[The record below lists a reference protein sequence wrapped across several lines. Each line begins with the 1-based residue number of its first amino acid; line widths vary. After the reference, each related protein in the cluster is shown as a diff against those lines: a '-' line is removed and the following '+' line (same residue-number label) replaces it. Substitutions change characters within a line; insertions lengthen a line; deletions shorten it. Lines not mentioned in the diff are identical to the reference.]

1 MKACTYASKEV
12 NTLARKI
19 VLVSD
24 LTGVEA
30 DESEFIS
37 LVVRQHPAIESPKQ
51 LDCLPSEVEKL
62 KEVKDLVVVEIKNN
76 GDSREVVMTLAEFR
90 KLASDD
96 VVKNAAGTR
105 GRRLGTTVK
114 S

>member
-1 MKACTYASKEV
+1 M
-12 NTLARKI
+12 ARKV

-24 LTGVEA
+24 LTGAEA

-37 LVVRQHPAIESPKQ
+37 LVVRQHPAVDSPKQ
-51 LDCLPSEVEKL
+51 LDVLPSEVAKL

-76 GDSREVVMTLAEFR
+76 GESREVVVSLAEFR
-90 KLASDD
+90 RLCPDE
-96 VVKNAAGTR
+96 VVKKASGTR
-105 GRRLGTTVK
+105 GRRPGWSPK